1 MRLIHTEAGLDI
13 HLDEMV
19 PSIVTLENIE
29 RFSEYINELLCQF
42 EGESGGFVLS
52 EREKTLP
59 LSKHSTLVLNPFSI
73 SCNEPKILKRVY
85 AELNEEALSVHAELT
100 AEINSYIISY
110 LDQLVGGVHY
120 PLRFELEMDI
130 PGLLKLYGVKLDETD
145 TDLLTRLTDYIKL
158 SHRILGVV
166 LFIFVGIKS
175 YLSNDQL
182 RHLYHEM
189 QNEKAI
195 FLDFESR
202 YIDKIAEESH
212 TLFDKDWC
220 FIQL

>member
-1 MRLIHTEAGLDI
+1 
-13 HLDEMV
+13 
-19 PSIVTLENIE
+19 
-29 RFSEYINELLCQF
+29 
-42 EGESGGFVLS
+42 
-52 EREKTLP
+52 
-59 LSKHSTLVLNPFSI
+59 
-73 SCNEPKILKRVY
+73 
-85 AELNEEALSVHAELT
+85 
-100 AEINSYIISY
+100 
-110 LDQLVGGVHY
+110 
-120 PLRFELEMDI
+120 MDI

-212 TLFDKDWC
+212 TLIDKDWC